1 MVLHK
6 MAFLLKWSE
15 YEFEKQEAKSLVG
28 ILVNH

>member
-15 YEFEKQEAKSLVG
+15 YEFEKQEAKAYWEFL
-28 ILVNH
+28 